1 MLILT
6 STPGI
11 AGEECDDEII
21 MGTDIVVRV
30 LNIDCEHKTVSLG
43 ITAPDGTIIDR
54 RKVRNMRMERIKRLL
69 GDLLPDKP

>member
-21 MGTDIVVRV
+21 IGTDIVVRV
-30 LNIDCEHKTVSLG
+30 LNIDHEHKTVNLG
-43 ITAPDGTIIDR
+43 ITAPSGTIIDR
-54 RKVRNMRMERIKRLL
+54 RKVRNMRIERIKRLL
-69 GDLLPDKP
+69 GDLLPDNP

>member
-11 AGEECDDEII
+11 SGEECDDEII
-21 MGTDIVVRV
+21 IGTDIVVRV

-43 ITAPDGTIIDR
+43 IAAPDGTVIDR
-54 RKVRNMRMERIKRLL
+54 RKVRNMRIERIKRLL
-69 GDLLPDKP
+69 GNLLPDKP

>member
-21 MGTDIVVRV
+21 IGTNIVVRI
-30 LNIDCEHKTVSLG
+30 LNIDHEHKTVSLG
-43 ITAPDGTIIDR
+43 ITAPSGTIIDR

-69 GDLLPDKP
+69 GDLLPDNL